1 MKAVSTIARRQDA
14 HSMFLG
20 SAAMLLALTLIVDL
34 LFHEDMVSPVFTWA
48 LLLFCLAGGGVAFVL
63 GRRVPRWIGILSVT
77 VFIVAETFYL
87 SLADDPQSVVSS
99 AQQLPIVAFYLG
111 WFIRPAIAGP
121 LILLCL
127 LVFGAVMWNN
137 PLFAADG
144 IIGAPVAVHALLAL
158 LFCYGA
164 GLYLWRRQAR
174 AVSIDTLTEVFLRQA
189 IMDRIAQRL
198 RRSATFC
205 VVMADFDDFKTLNDT
220 RGHAAGD
227 AALRDTTA
235 VWRSE
240 IRSGDQIGRI
250 GGDEFIIVLPH
261 ARADEAA
268 RIVER
273 LKRQSPHPWSAGIT
287 ESRVDDTLA
296 TLLERADHELYAEKE
311 HKRRDR
317 GRISG

>member
-1 MKAVSTIARRQDA
+1 
-14 HSMFLG
+14 
-20 SAAMLLALTLIVDL
+20 
-34 LFHEDMVSPVFTWA
+34 
-48 LLLFCLAGGGVAFVL
+48 
-63 GRRVPRWIGILSVT
+63 
-77 VFIVAETFYL
+77 
-87 SLADDPQSVVSS
+87 
-99 AQQLPIVAFYLG
+99 
-111 WFIRPAIAGP
+111 
-121 LILLCL
+121 
-127 LVFGAVMWNN
+127 
-137 PLFAADG
+137 
-144 IIGAPVAVHALLAL
+144 
-158 LFCYGA
+158 
-164 GLYLWRRQAR
+164 
-174 AVSIDTLTEVFLRQA
+174 
-189 IMDRIAQRL
+189 MDRIAQRL